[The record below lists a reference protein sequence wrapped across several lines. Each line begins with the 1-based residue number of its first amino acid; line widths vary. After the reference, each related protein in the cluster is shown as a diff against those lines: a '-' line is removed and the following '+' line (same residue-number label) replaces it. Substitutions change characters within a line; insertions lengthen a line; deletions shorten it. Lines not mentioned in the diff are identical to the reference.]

1 MKLDLKHLVMYAGA
15 SQDFNEIHY
24 NFDVAKKAGFPRP
37 IVHGMLTMAL
47 CIKEALKHINAKPEN
62 IKKVKARFINPIL
75 LEEEITFEVKEESQ
89 DKKIITVICKKE
101 NGEIATECKVELK

>member
-1 MKLDLKHLVMYAGA
+1 MKLDLKQLVMYAGA

-24 NFDVAKKAGFPRP
+24 NFDVAKKAGFSRP

-47 CIKEALKHINAKPEN
+47 CIKEALKNLNAKPQD

-75 LEEEITFEVKEESQ
+75 LEEDINFEIKEESP
-89 DKKIITVICKKE
+89 DKKIVIVICKKE
-101 NGEIATECKVELK
+101 NGEVATECKVELK